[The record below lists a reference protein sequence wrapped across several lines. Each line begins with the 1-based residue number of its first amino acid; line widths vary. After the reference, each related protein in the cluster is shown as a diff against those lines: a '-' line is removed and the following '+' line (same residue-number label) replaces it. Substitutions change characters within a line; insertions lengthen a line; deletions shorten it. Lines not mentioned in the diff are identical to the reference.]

1 MRLIV
6 GMLAVTA
13 ALVLS
18 AGRVLADS
26 IDGDWCRDERSFRIQ
41 GSKIITWG
49 GRETTGENSRHGFRY
64 KAPEGD
70 PEAGTDVDMVLRD
83 ENTVEI
89 ARPDRGSR
97 SGEPELWRRCRVTS

>member
-1 MRLIV
+1 MIARSCGAAFL
-6 GMLAVTA
+6 LALMSSA
-13 ALVLS
+13 A
-18 AGRVLADS
+18 LADS

-41 GSKIITWG
+41 GEKIITWG

-64 KAPEGD
+64 KAPDGD
-70 PEAGTDVDMVLRD
+70 PEAGNDVNMVLRD

-89 ARPDRGSR
+89 ARPGRGSR